1 MGCHGPGQDC
11 GATLRTIIRSGDR
24 MYEVES
30 DTWFDN
36 RPLVTM
42 RATDR
47 GTGETVK
54 G

>member
-36 RPLVTM
+36 RPLLTI

-47 GTGETVK
+47 GK
-54 G
+54 GGDC